1 MLIISTQCFPP
12 IIGGIESL
20 IFSLARE
27 FNANGEKVDVY
38 ADATHTNKSTPFD
51 KTQPFN
57 IRRIG
62 GLKPLR
68 RILKAQQICLQ
79 SNKYKNDG
87 LVLLADTWKSLEH
100 INPSHFKRVSCL
112 AHGAE
117 FPQDPKDRK
126 RKRIEK
132 SLGKADVIVC
142 NSSYTATRV
151 GQFVE
156 KSKIVTVTPGII
168 KPEENPEI
176 TKPISLLLEQ
186 HELVLVTVA
195 RLEKRKGHER
205 IIQTLPSL
213 IGECPTLKYI
223 IIGDGPCRTELENEV
238 KKLGLHKNVDFV
250 GSLTGVE
257 KNAYLI
263 NSDIFV
269 MPGIKDKDNVEGFG
283 IAYVEAAYYGVPGVA
298 NDVGGAAEAVLHNN
312 TGLVCDAN
320 DMMQLKESLYRLIKE
335 PKYRVAL
342 GENARKHAAANLW
355 PSKINA
361 YAKYILA
368 P

>member
-1 MLIISTQCFPP
+1 M
-12 IIGGIESL
+12 
-20 IFSLARE
+20 
-27 FNANGEKVDVY
+27 
-38 ADATHTNKSTPFD
+38 
-51 KTQPFN
+51 
-57 IRRIG
+57 
-62 GLKPLR
+62 
-68 RILKAQQICLQ
+68 
-79 SNKYKNDG
+79 
-87 LVLLADTWKSLEH
+87 
-100 INPSHFKRVSCL
+100 
-112 AHGAE
+112 
-117 FPQDPKDRK
+117 
-126 RKRIEK
+126 
-132 SLGKADVIVC
+132 
-142 NSSYTATRV
+142 
-151 GQFVE
+151 
-156 KSKIVTVTPGII
+156 
-168 KPEENPEI
+168 
-176 TKPISLLLEQ
+176 
-186 HELVLVTVA
+186 
-195 RLEKRKGHER
+195 
-205 IIQTLPSL
+205 
-213 IGECPTLKYI
+213 KYI